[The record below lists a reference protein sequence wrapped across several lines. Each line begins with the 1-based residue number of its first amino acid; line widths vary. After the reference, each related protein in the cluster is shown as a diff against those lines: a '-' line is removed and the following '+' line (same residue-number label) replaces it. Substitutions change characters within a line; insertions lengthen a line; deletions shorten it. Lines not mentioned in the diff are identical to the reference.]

1 MTKMDNDKKTVIQSL
16 EIGIQLVD
24 LIVQNGQ
31 PMKFN
36 DICQSSGLTKSNLYK
51 YLNTLT
57 RLGLLYRDPESGQ
70 YHLGSR
76 LIEYGMAAIDR
87 EDLIDRII
95 PHLQEIN
102 NHCQETVLLHM
113 WTDQGPMVV
122 KMFSSHQG
130 LNIGAKI
137 GTLLPLRSAAGKI
150 FAAFLDEA
158 LLKDWKERE
167 WNKLSPAEQ
176 DDLSRELEHIRQTY
190 VSFAREPLVPFI
202 SSVGF
207 PIFNYERKLM
217 ASFTVVGFSQD
228 IPQDPSHPL
237 CNYLLEKSR
246 EISYICGW
254 RESSEAE

>member
-1 MTKMDNDKKTVIQSL
+1 MAKAENDKKAVIQSL

-36 DICQSSGLTKSNLYK
+36 DIHHSTGITKSNLYK

-57 RLGLLYRDPESGQ
+57 QLGLLYRDRESGH
-70 YHLGSR
+70 YRLGSR
-76 LIEYGMAAIDR
+76 LIEYGMAAVDR
-87 EDLIDRII
+87 EDLMDRLL
-95 PHLQEIN
+95 PYLQEIN
-102 NHCQETVLLHM
+102 QHCQETVLLHM

-130 LNIGAKI
+130 LNIGARI
-137 GTLLPLRSAAGKI
+137 GTILPLSSAAGKI
-150 FAAFLDEA
+150 FAAFLDEV
-158 LLKDWKERE
+158 LVKDWKEKE
-167 WNKLSPAEQ
+167 WNKLTPEQ
-176 DDLSRELEHIRQTY
+176 RESLAAELEEVRQTH

-228 IPQDPSHPL
+228 IPQDSSHPL
-237 CNYLLEKSR
+237 CVYLMEKSR
-246 EISYICGW
+246 EISQVCGW
-254 RESSEAE
+254 REA